1 MGPAGVNPAQGY
13 GMSLLLALQ
22 FALHYEAVRVV
33 GKRTGLK
40 AYDVLT
46 LCGPHDAEG
55 VGRDHPLFE
64 NFVGVARSVGVR
76 QEDLIPLLQ
85 FVEVPEHEVA
95 SGARIT
101 HPVARDVDVG
111 HFLPRKACAPHMHN
125 AVVECLVVP
134 TLGGVVD
141 GHSFHPVQSRDGELE
156 LLALWRLGTP
166 YRLYDP
172 LRDTPVEPLLEFFGD
187 PAAYPVGALGRGRRT
202 SGQQKIPKE
211 AESGKR
217 EQGHH
222 EGGQPP
228 LLVRGTQLLHR
239 PRPPFSIRYYGP

>member
-1 MGPAGVNPAQGY
+1 MGPAGVNPAQGH

-22 FALHYEAVRVV
+22 FALHYEAVRIV
-33 GKRTGLK
+33 GKRTGLE
-40 AYDVLT
+40 ANDVLT
-46 LCGPHDAEG
+46 LCGPHDADG
-55 VGRDHPLFE
+55 VGRDHPLLE
-64 NFVGVARSVGVR
+64 
-76 QEDLIPLLQ
+76 I
-85 FVEVPEHEVA
+85 VEVPEHEVA

-134 TLGGVVD
+134 TPGGVVD
-141 GHSFHPVQSRDGELE
+141 GHSVHPVQSRDGELE

-172 LRDTPVEPLLEFFGD
+172 LRDTPVELLLEFFGD

-202 SGQQKIPKE
+202 SGQQGIPKE

-217 EQGHH
+217 E
-222 EGGQPP
+222 
-228 LLVRGTQLLHR
+228 
-239 PRPPFSIRYYGP
+239 